1 MYTNDQRPQT
11 EIVLVGGGHSHVEV
25 IRRFGIAPLPEV
37 RLTVICTDA
46 QTPYSGM
53 LPGYVA
59 GHYEAGDIHID
70 LPHLTGWAGVHFVQD
85 EVVGIDRQARTV
97 QCSSGLEMRY
107 DHLSLN
113 IGSAPRMGDVAAADS
128 PAVPVKP
135 IRNFRRRWL
144 DLLQRVCTHREPTTT
159 IVVVGAGAGGIE
171 LLLAMQHRLRAEI
184 RASGRQP
191 EQLHFHL
198 ITSSAQILPTHGA
211 RVRERFMRELAARGI
226 TLHLGVEVGRVS
238 GGHIETRDGVSVE
251 ADEIVWVTHA
261 GGARWLR
268 DTGLALDPDGFIQ
281 VEDSLRTV
289 SDERIFAAGDVASLV
304 SRPLPKAGVFAVR
317 QGPILA
323 ENLRRAALGQ
333 PLVRY
338 RPQRHWLA
346 LITTGDRYAVASW
359 GPIGVA
365 GRWVWRWKDAID
377 RRFMAR
383 YRELPPG
390 GPSSIASR

>member
-1 MYTNDQRPQT
+1 MQNTEKGTPT

-25 IRRFGIAPLPEV
+25 IRRFGLRPLPAA

-59 GHYEAGDIHID
+59 GHYEADDIHID
-70 LPHLTGWAGVHFVQD
+70 LPRLADWAGVLFVQD

-97 QCSSGLEMRY
+97 RCASGLEMRY
-107 DHLSLN
+107 DYLSLN

-144 DLLQRVCTHREPTTT
+144 DLLQRVCTHREPSTT
-159 IVVVGAGAGGIE
+159 IAVVGAGAGGVE
-171 LLLAMQHRLRAEI
+171 LLLAMQHRLRREI

-191 EQLHFHL
+191 DQLRFHL
-198 ITSSAQILPTHGA
+198 FTSSAQILPTHAA
-211 RVRERFMRELAARGI
+211 RVRERFMSALAERGVM
-226 TLHLGVEVGRVS
+226 LHLGVEVGHVR
-238 GGHIETRDGVSVE
+238 GGHIETRNGVSVD
-251 ADEIVWVTHA
+251 ADEIVWVTQA
-261 GGARWLR
+261 GGAPWLR
-268 DTGLALDPDGFIQ
+268 DTGLALDPDGFVQ
-281 VEDSLRTV
+281 VDDNLRTV

-304 SRPLPKAGVFAVR
+304 SRPLAKAGVFAVR

-333 PLVRY
+333 ALLRY
-338 RPQRHWLA
+338 RPQRRWLA
-346 LITTGDRYAVASW
+346 LITTGERYAVASW
-359 GPIGVA
+359 GPLGVA

-383 YRELPPG
+383 YRELPARR
-390 GPSSIASR
+390 ASA